1 MACWRPS
8 AGPTGASGR
17 SDSGQT
23 AAAPPEGVWCSC
35 EALAWRHKIR
45 CEKIPPFPESARAFT
60 AALGAPRAAF
70 PSSVACGTPPR
81 VICVSVRGVGA
92 TARRAVD
99 LHPALFSLLCRERV
113 DGCGQ
118 SCSTAACVPQSTLA
132 ARGSVAQSARPAS
145 EVSAP
150 APGELTPRDL
160 RHTVVSCVTCTT
172 GLWGKDTR
180 EEVLLG
186 ADSGRALEISSRPRR
201 PAPARPQAT
210 VVSRWRAERGSEL
223 RARLAAEQ
231 RTCQR
236 PAAGQEERDEQRKW
250 RGEPAR
256 ARA

>member
-1 MACWRPS
+1 MNHAIRANYARIAVAHPEVACWRPS

-118 SCSTAACVPQSTLA
+118 SWQHCHMRAAVDPAAPWIRRSERSTSLRGPSRRPPRARTSRSASHGGQPHHVYAGCVGEDTKRGGPACSRQRPGSGDHFTASQA
-132 ARGSVAQSARPAS
+132 GSSA
-145 EVSAP
+145 
-150 APGELTPRDL
+150 
-160 RHTVVSCVTCTT
+160 TT
-172 GLWGKDTR
+172 GHSR
-180 EEVLLG
+180 E
-186 ADSGRALEISSRPRR
+186 
-201 PAPARPQAT
+201 
-210 VVSRWRAERGSEL
+210 
-223 RARLAAEQ
+223 
-231 RTCQR
+231 
-236 PAAGQEERDEQRKW
+236 PAAG
-250 RGEPAR
+250 
-256 ARA
+256 

>member
-1 MACWRPS
+1 MASQNQMRKNPS
-8 AGPTGASGR
+8 LPR
-17 SDSGQT
+17 
-23 AAAPPEGVWCSC
+23 
-35 EALAWRHKIR
+35 IR
-45 CEKIPPFPESARAFT
+45 QRFHT
-60 AALGAPRAAF
+60 TLGAPRAAF
-70 PSSVACGTPPR
+70 PSSVTCGTPRR
-81 VICVSVRGVGA
+81 VTCVSVRGLGA

-118 SCSTAACVPQSTLA
+118 SCSTATCVPQSTLA

-145 EVSAP
+145 EVSAA

-180 EEVLLG
+180 EEGLLG

-201 PAPARPQAT
+201 PAPARPQAI
-210 VVSRWRAERGSEL
+210 VVSRRRAERGSGL

-236 PAAGQEERDEQRKW
+236 PAAGQEERDEEREW
-250 RGEPAR
+250 GGEPAR